1 MNMEYSKQDEIADV
15 SKKRPHVVLLG
26 AGASKAALPKGDNN
40 GRKLP
45 VMKDLVEIVGLGK
58 FISEFVPDYEGRDF
72 EEIYN
77 QLVEKQVPPKVLTNL
92 EDKIREYCLLLELP
106 PTPTIYDHLL
116 LGLRKKDLIAT
127 FNWDPLLVQA
137 YVRNRAKI
145 ELPTA
150 IFLHGNVRVGVC
162 LKDKVVGMNSFRC
175 SKCGK
180 RLTPTKL
187 LYPIKQKDYDKD
199 PFIANEWRVLD
210 GYLDRAFMLTIFGY
224 SAPKSDISA
233 IEMMK
238 KAWGTPEKRELE
250 QIEIIDIKAEDDLH
264 RTWQD
269 FICTHHYET
278 KESFYES
285 WIAKHPRRTVEA
297 CWNQFLEAKFIEENP
312 IPRNCGF
319 IDLWDWLAPLRDAER
334 N

>member
-1 MNMEYSKQDEIADV
+1 MNMEYNKQDEIADV
-15 SKKRPHVVLLG
+15 SMKRPHVVLLG

-40 GRKLP
+40 GRKVQ
-45 VMKDLVEIVGLGK
+45 VMKDLIDIVDLGK

-72 EEIYN
+72 EDIYN
-77 QLVEKQVPPKVLTNL
+77 QLVEKQVTPEVLTNL

-116 LGLRKKDLIAT
+116 VGLRRKDLIAT

-137 YVRNRAKI
+137 YLRNRAKI
-145 ELPTA
+145 ELPRA
-150 IFLHGNVRVGVC
+150 IVLHGNVRVGVC
-162 LKDKVVGMNSFRC
+162 LKDKEVGINGLRC
-175 SKCGK
+175 SRCGA
-180 RLTPTKL
+180 RFTPTKL

-199 PFIANEWRVLD
+199 PFIANEWEVFD
-210 GYLDRAFMLTIFGY
+210 SYLDRAFMLTIFGY

-233 IEMMK
+233 IDMMK
-238 KAWGTPEKRELE
+238 KAWGTPEERELE
-250 QIEIIDIKAEDDLH
+250 QIEIIDTKNEDDLH

-334 N
+334 H